1 MEAIQYVHIDILNNK
16 NNEYIYTKQNDTN
29 REVVFSFTKNG
40 QVYDIGEDTVS
51 ISIRKPD
58 GSIFEDTLTVNN
70 NTAILSLTN
79 EITDLAGTL
88 PYQITFTDSG
98 IGSVFS
104 SVTSYMLCED
114 IN

>member
-79 EITDLAGTL
+79 EITDLTGTL

-98 IGSVFS
+98 AGSVFS
-104 SVTSYMLCED
+104 SVTSYILCED

>member
-1 MEAIQYVHIDILNNK
+1 MDNIQNIYIDLLNNK
-16 NNEYIYTKQNDTN
+16 NNQFIYTKQNDTN

-40 QVYDIGEDTVS
+40 QVYDIGEDVVS

-98 IGSVFS
+98 AGSVFS
-104 SVTSYMLCED
+104 SVTSYILCED

>member
-1 MEAIQYVHIDILNNK
+1 MESIQYVHIDILNNK
-16 NNEYIYTKQNDTN
+16 NNEYIYTKQNDNN

-40 QVYDIGEDTVS
+40 QVYDIEGDTVS

-58 GSIFEDTLTVNN
+58 GSIFEDTLTVNE

-98 IGSVFS
+98 ASSVFS
-104 SVTSYMLCED
+104 SVTSYILCED